1 MQSTIRSR
9 SFLACCF
16 ILLVSLVIR
25 FNHFTNDAKNGYNAT
40 TWDALGYYMYLPG
53 YLIYDDVTEL
63 KWFPAIDST
72 YNVSGGQLY
81 QATQLEKGGYAFK
94 YLGGV
99 AIMELPFFYIGHT
112 IAYFSG
118 APQDGFS
125 WPYQYAIV
133 FGALFWFFVGCL
145 ILRKVLLRF
154 YSETITTL
162 TLLLICLASNA
173 LQYVSVDGAMSHAFI
188 FPLYALMLWLTIRW
202 HESPKINTALF
213 IGLVAGLATISR
225 PTELII
231 IFIPI
236 LWSLENSGKLK
247 SKWAL
252 VRSNKKHVL
261 WAMLGGTIGIL
272 PQLIYWKQATGSWI
286 YDVGSK
292 WFFLNPWWRVLIGFE
307 KGWFIY
313 TPIAL
318 FMVIGLF
325 FMKEKPYRRAVLTFC
340 LLNIW
345 IVISWSDWRYGASY
359 STRAL
364 VQSYPVFALALAAFL
379 ERTYY
384 HWKRWAILGLGTYL
398 IGVNL
403 FQIGQYNELILHY
416 DQMNA
421 RYYAAIYLDA
431 NPTPLDYSL
440 LDTDELLGDESQ
452 CHVTQIIVTKLDT
465 VTAKMGAEL
474 GVAMFPIRHERWI
487 KVHLSLT
494 ALKGLNSANLTLK
507 CFQKDGE
514 MIKEKRFR
522 MAVPR
527 GKDGMRMEYECYL
540 YLPLF
545 KSPNDNINYVAVGI
559 DSFDSFSGKN
569 GVLKVTGFKMK
580 RY

>member
-1 MQSTIRSR
+1 MQIIRSR
-9 SFLACCF
+9 SFLACCL
-16 ILLVSLVIR
+16 ILAVSLMYR
-25 FNHFTNDAKNGYNAT
+25 FNYFTNESKNGYNAT

-63 KWFPAIDST
+63 KWMPEIDST
-72 YNVSGGQLY
+72 YHVTGGQMY
-81 QATQLEKGGYAFK
+81 QATPLEKGGYAFK

-112 IAYFSG
+112 VAYFAD

-125 WPYQYAIV
+125 WPYQYAII
-133 FGALFWFFVGCL
+133 FGAIFWFFVGCL

-154 YSETITTL
+154 YNETITTL
-162 TLLLICLASNA
+162 TILLLCLASNV
-173 LQYVSVDGAMSHAFI
+173 LQYVSVDGAMSHSFI
-188 FPLYALMLWLTIRW
+188 FPLYAAMLWLTVRW
-202 HESPKINTALF
+202 HEQPKRITALF
-213 IGLVAGLATISR
+213 IGLIAGLATISR

-236 LWSLENSGKLK
+236 LWSLETTGKLK

-252 VRSNKKHVL
+252 VKQHRIHILYAV
-261 WAMLGGTIGIL
+261 AGGIMGIF
-272 PQLIYWKQATGSWI
+272 PQLLYWKQATGSWI

-313 TPIAL
+313 TPIAI

-325 FMKEKPYRRAVLTFC
+325 LMKGKPFRRSVLVFC

-345 IVISWSDWRYGASY
+345 IIISWSDWRYGASY

-379 ERTYY
+379 ERTYVNR
-384 HWKRWAILGLGTYL
+384 KRILVIAAGLYL

-403 FQIGQYNELILHY
+403 FQILQYNAGVLHY
-416 DQMNA
+416 DHMNA

-440 LDTDELLGDESQ
+440 LDTDEIIRDESQ
-452 CHVTQIIVTKLDT
+452 FKVTQRAVIEHPKVN
-465 VTAKMGAEL
+465 AKIGGEVCL
-474 GVAMFPIRHERWI
+474 KPLPIDKEQWL
-487 KVHLSLT
+487 KVRLT
-494 ALKGLNSANLTLK
+494 ITPVNGHNTGYLTLK
-507 CFQKDGE
+507 CFRKDKV
-514 MIKEKRFR
+514 IKEKRFR
-522 MAVPR
+522 LGVPLSKN
-527 GKDGMRMEYECYL
+527 GEKTTYEC
-540 YLPLF
+540 F
-545 KSPNDNINYVAVGI
+545 INVAPIKGGPVEYVAIGI
-559 DSFDSFSGKN
+559 DSFAEYEGKN
-569 GVLKVTGFKMK
+569 ATLMIKGLRKS
-580 RY
+580 